1 MRWQRRF
8 SLFSPWIIA
17 ALFPLFFLNC
27 AGAQV
32 REESQ
37 LAETLRLAAE
47 NDNGAWKTLER
58 LVREPG
64 DAETLDMRKQALTG
78 VGKIRSARSETLLR
92 ENLNH
97 PDFRGM
103 AAEGLM
109 NQRGEATKQE
119 IDSLVVDAAQANL
132 QKYPTLSRGEIFA
145 LGESDDPRA
154 VTVLKNQLGMTAIND
169 DLIIEALGKILLR
182 RNQSIYVPD
191 NFLLPLGEG
200 SGSSVKIEEL
210 SMSDKATEPKVD
222 EEGDP
227 EKVLLN
233 YLAGDGSIDSKDK
246 AATAIRVAHPNGI
259 DYLLGLTKR
268 ATTPLKA
275 RMAIVDYLTRYA
287 VDSRDSAM
295 FDRFLTLRRRVREK
309 PLLRSIDLSL
319 QLMGQAFG
327 RRLATGTR
335 RRAYSTPQ
343 GTQYDPLP
351 KEAEIVTLTKK
362 PYPAYSAADVK
373 TNLKKALKYYG
384 FSATAF
390 QRMQERV
397 ESLLSQK
404 VYEKS
409 SERNLIFVA
418 LARLYKN
425 KDFYVLREKANDA
438 FSLPGYFTTTLR
450 IVTTSKR
457 GRSWQVVAL
466 QRVWNLTAS
475 EAEILRQI
483 YLRDAK
489 VLQQRLRL

>member
-8 SLFSPWIIA
+8 SLFSLWTIA
-17 ALFPLFFLNC
+17 ALLPLIFLNC

-37 LAETLRLAAE
+37 LTETLRLAAE

-64 DAETLDMRKQALTG
+64 DAETIEMRKQALAG
-78 VGKIRSARSETLLR
+78 VGKIRSPRSEALLK

-109 NQRGEATKQE
+109 NQRTEATKQE

-132 QKYPTLSRGEIFA
+132 KKYPTLSRGEIFA
-145 LGESDDPRA
+145 LGESADPRA
-154 VTVLKNQLGMTAIND
+154 VTVLKNQLGMNVLND

-182 RNQSIYVPD
+182 RNQSTYVPD

-200 SGSSVKIEEL
+200 SGSSLKIEEL
-210 SMSDKATEPKVD
+210 SMSEKVPEAKE

-233 YLAGDGSIDSKDK
+233 YLTGDGSIDSKDK
-246 AATAIRVAHPNGI
+246 AVSAIRAAHPDGV
-259 DYLLGLTKR
+259 DYLLGLIKR
-268 ATTPLKA
+268 TTTPLKA

-287 VDSRDSAM
+287 VDRRDSAM

-309 PLLRSIDLSL
+309 TLLRSIDLSL

-327 RRLATGTR
+327 RKLATGAR
-335 RRAYSTPQ
+335 RRTYSAPQ
-343 GTQYDPLP
+343 GTRYDPLP
-351 KEAEIVTLTKK
+351 KEAEIVTLAKK

-373 TNLKKALKYYG
+373 TNLQKALKYYG
-384 FSATAF
+384 FSASVF

-397 ESLLSQK
+397 ESLLNK
-404 VYEKS
+404 KAFEKS

-425 KDFYVLREKANDA
+425 KDFYVLREKANDV

-450 IVTTSKR
+450 IVTAAKR

-475 EAEILRQI
+475 EAEIIRQI